1 MPKVELEILR
11 TVTITREE
19 SIIVEVDVPAEE
31 LGEDGDLLGW
41 VDQQMDTTVTEVSDS
56 ILRAAIGEELW
67 AVNDEDETYEY
78 DDVTNFNE

>member
-56 ILRAAIGEELW
+56 VLRAAIGEELW

-78 DDVTNFNE
+78 DDVTNFSE

>member
-1 MPKVELEILR
+1 MPVVELEILR

-56 ILRAAIGEELW
+56 VLRAAIGEELW

-78 DDVTNFNE
+78 DDVTNFSE